1 MKNFFCEVSDYAAA
15 MFTVNRQGVAI
26 MIFLP
31 IVYTL
36 LFGGLFYENSLTRV
50 PIIVCNLD
58 DGSAAQVLIN
68 DFINTP
74 ELNVISV
81 EGHALDDETFLH
93 EDTAVGVVVIPKD
106 FSLKLARG
114 ENVAVE
120 LAVNYSSTVTGGTIV
135 RAVQSVVATKN
146 AEVLVNRRIAAGK
159 LQRFSSSRPHW
170 SWRKRFAANDF
181 I

>member
-1 MKNFFCEVSDYAAA
+1 MRNEEFFWRSERLRGGD
-15 MFTVNRQGVAI
+15 VNRQGVAI

-31 IVYTL
+31 IVYTF

-58 DGSAAQVLIN
+58 DDSAAQTLVN

-74 ELNVISV
+74 EVNV
-81 EGHALDDETFLH
+81 
-93 EDTAVGVVVIPKD
+93 VGVVVIPKD
-106 FSLKLARG
+106 FSQKLARG

-146 AEVLVNRRIAAGK
+146 AEVLVNRRIAAA
-159 LQRFSSSRPHW
+159 RSETFPVH
-170 SWRKRFAANDF
+170 D